1 VGKNNEIFPAQNR
14 LVGDIVIWEG
24 KKMSI
29 LSKELLGLAGEYA
42 AASELCRR
50 GMYAQLTLGHHK
62 RTDLLVEC
70 EFGFVRIQVKAKQ
83 GREWPAISGIDT
95 DDDFIVLVD
104 FSGADCVQPDFYILN
119 LSDWKSLLE
128 QEKEL
133 YPDIEIDG
141 KLRIRYPDGWKGLNI
156 SPVAVIQCKNCWNKI
171 LGP

>member
-1 VGKNNEIFPAQNR
+1 V
-14 LVGDIVIWEG
+14 EG
-24 KKMSI
+24 KKMSR

-62 RTDLLVEC
+62 RTDLLVEF

-83 GREWPAISGIDT
+83 GREWPAISGIYT
-95 DDDFIVLVD
+95 DDDFIILVD

-141 KLRIRYPDGWKGLNI
+141 
-156 SPVAVIQCKNCWNKI
+156 
-171 LGP
+171 